1 MSCFSQYRLAV
12 LPMLACLCLASSRD
26 LSAQETRLQRDTG
39 PIEVSET
46 DWPWWRGPNRDG
58 IADAHQT
65 PPLKWSSEKNVLW
78 KSPVPGRGHSSPIV
92 VGKRVFLTTADE
104 AAQVQSV
111 LCFDH
116 DSGKLVWKT
125 DVHKGGLTKKGNKR
139 SSQASSSVASDGR
152 RVFVNFL
159 NKDAIHTTA
168 LTMDGQQIWR
178 QKISDYTVHQ
188 GYGSSPTVHGMHVI
202 VTSDNKGGNGV
213 VAALYRANGMIAW
226 KSTRPKTPNYSS
238 PIIFKIGGREQLLLT
253 GCNLVSSFDP
263 ENGKKFWEFPGA
275 TTECVSSTV
284 TDGTHIYTSGGYPK
298 NHIAAVKADGS
309 GKVVW
314 ENKTR
319 VYVPSMLVSNGHLYA
334 VADAG
339 IAYCWKSD
347 TGEELWKERLGGTF
361 NASPVLVGNQIYVTS
376 EDGFTSVFKASP
388 GGFERL
394 AENQLGEG
402 VFATPTICH
411 DRIFMRVVE
420 SGSEPRQEMLYCLG
434 TK

>member
-1 MSCFSQYRLAV
+1 MTHSSQLRPFV
-12 LPMLACLCLASSRD
+12 LPTLACLCLAVVSD

-39 PIEVSET
+39 PIEVSES

-65 PPLKWSSEKNVLW
+65 PPLKWSSDKNVVW
-78 KSPVPGRGHSSPIV
+78 KSPVPGRGHSSPVV
-92 VGKRVFLTTADE
+92 VGNRVFLTTADE
-104 AAQVQSV
+104 KAGVQSV

-116 DSGKLVWKT
+116 DSGDVLWKT

-159 NKDAIHTTA
+159 NKDAIYTTA
-168 LTMDGQQIWR
+168 LTMGGQQIWQ
-178 QKISDYTVHQ
+178 QKVCDYTVHQ
-188 GYGSSPTVHGMHVI
+188 GYGSSPAVHGMHVI
-202 VTSDNKGGNGV
+202 VTGDNKGGKGV
-213 VAALYRANGMIAW
+213 IAALYRANGMVAW
-226 KSTRPKTPNYSS
+226 ESTRPKTPNYPS
-238 PIIFKIGGREQLLLT
+238 PIILKIGGREQLLLT

-263 ENGKKFWEFPGA
+263 ANGKKYWEFPGA

-284 TDGTHIYTSGGYPK
+284 TDGIHIYTTGGYPK

-319 VYVPSMLVSNGHLYA
+319 VYVPSMLVSDGHLYA

-347 TGEELWKERLGGTF
+347 TGKEVWKQRLGGTF
-361 NASPVLVGNQIYVTS
+361 NASPVQVGNRIFATNEAGSTFVFNAS
-376 EDGFTSVFKASP
+376 PDGFES
-388 GGFERL
+388 
-394 AENQLGEG
+394 LGENKLGDG
-402 VFATPTICH
+402 VFATPTFCH

-420 SGSEPRQEMLYCLG
+420 SDSDPRQEILYCLG